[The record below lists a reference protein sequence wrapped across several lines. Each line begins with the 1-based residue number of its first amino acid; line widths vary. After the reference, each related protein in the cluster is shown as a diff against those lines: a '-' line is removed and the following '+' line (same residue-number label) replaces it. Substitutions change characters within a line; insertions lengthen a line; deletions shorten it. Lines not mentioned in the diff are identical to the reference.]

1 MATKSKC
8 STASLIPAVSLSA
21 KLRKIMEEDSSNF
34 LKENLAQV
42 KDLAEL
48 KCDLKQMHE
57 KMTCYED

>member
-8 STASLIPAVSLSA
+8 STASLIPAVPLSA
-21 KLRKIMEEDSSNF
+21 KLRKMMEEDSSNF

-48 KCDLKQMHE
+48 KCDLKQMLE
-57 KMTCYED
+57 KNDLL